1 MTVRRRPRGSL
12 VEPRRVGLTLEAGAI
27 DALVDLAAKLGVTQS
42 ALAQW
47 LIENVQLDED
57 GIPVGWDETH
67 LDEELPI
74 QVGWDE
80 THLDEELPIQ
90 RA

>member
-1 MTVRRRPRGSL
+1 MTVRKRPRGSL
-12 VEPRRVGLTLEAGAI
+12 VEPRRVGLTLEADAI

-57 GIPVGWDETH
+57 GIPVGW
-67 LDEELPI
+67 
-74 QVGWDE
+74 WDE